1 MINETLPKTT
11 QLEQLKAFSKV
22 VADTGDFESMRVY
35 KPQDATT
42 NPSLI
47 FAAAQRPEYADLLE
61 RAVKD
66 LKDTS
71 LKGSAKLEAVM
82 DDDHRLAR
90 GISHLL

>member
-1 MINETLPKTT
+1 MVNENIYFMINKTLQKTT

-47 FAAAQRPEYADLLE
+47 FAAAQKPEYADILE
-61 RAVKD
+61 RTAGPRD
-66 LKDTS
+66 LP
-71 LKGSAKLEAVM
+71 GSVVACEP
-82 DDDHRLAR
+82 
-90 GISHLL
+90 